1 MMNKNNCIIPGGL
14 SLEDIQT
21 CLQSYADTES
31 GYEEEFTLIIK
42 SARPDGYGI
51 FYEGD
56 MSFELFF
63 ELIYALYFEA
73 DEPQNQDIRG
83 YWKMDSKPDTAPMM
97 LYIGEEEEPEGI
109 DEQGRVYVQDD
120 NTEETILVPSDRTG
134 TYRPYPRFPMD
145 EIVGES
151 RYQVTKEKPS
161 AGTCLAKTYK
171 DFIIDGDSPGCLGV
185 LISTALFLYTLR
197 LDNSTILP
205 FPFWKVLVGG
215 GGLALLAHYL
225 LYKAKHA
232 ISLYYL
238 FVGFLCLLYIPNYWI
253 TSPDYQS
260 KARIEEVGV
269 TTGKH
274 TSKYIDLRF
283 LDDNSTFCKQG
294 DVDTIRFRPGDTCTV
309 TRAKGL
315 WGIEVFKDMY

>member
-1 MMNKNNCIIPGGL
+1 MNKTNCIIPGGL

-31 GYEEEFTLIIK
+31 GYEEEFTLVIK
-42 SARPDGYGI
+42 SAGPDSYGI
-51 FYEGD
+51 YYEGN

-73 DEPQNQDIRG
+73 DEPQNQDVRG

-145 EIVGES
+145 EIPGES
-151 RYQVTKEKPS
+151 RYQVTKKRAS
-161 AGTCLAKTYK
+161 AWVRFFKTYK
-171 DFIIDGDSPGCLGV
+171 DFTADEDSPGCLGF
-185 LISTALFLYTLR
+185 LITIALFLYTLR
-197 LDNSTILP
+197 IDNSTMLP
-205 FPFWKVLVGG
+205 FPYWQVLLGTGVIAILMQLLLRMAKRKVLLG
-215 GGLALLAHYL
+215 
-225 LYKAKHA
+225 
-232 ISLYYL
+232 YL
-238 FVGFLCLLYIPNYWI
+238 FVSFLCLLYIPNYWI
-253 TSPDYQS
+253 TGPDYQF
-260 KARIEEVGV
+260 KTLIEDIG
-269 TTGKH
+269 TTMGKH
-274 TSKYIDLRF
+274 PSTYIDLKF